1 MRQTSTV
8 TALALMACTSLPAL
22 AGEMEAKS
30 TIDAVAVYPDAAL
43 VSRIVEA
50 DLPAGSTSLVF
61 KNLPVGLDPNSL
73 RVTGESAGGLAIG
86 AVEARVAAQEIKP
99 VDNAAEARLKILR
112 GEREAMQVTL
122 AALQAKLS
130 MIQRFASVG
139 PEKLSPDAKPLEIAQ
154 WGNAFDTIASGLAK
168 TGEELRLATL
178 RTREIDEDI
187 RLIEISRQAPPAKA
201 SPAREVS
208 VALEAGAAGKA
219 RLTLT
224 YRIAGAGWRPLYDAR
239 LDTGGAGRAAA
250 LELVRRA
257 SVTQRTGEDWNDVA
271 LSVSTTRTQR
281 GIGAPDMQPLR
292 VGFYEVPLAMAPPA
306 PMTTAQ
312 MPGRAKIG
320 DKPDA
325 NAMDAIMPAAPVQL
339 EKAREQQASLD
350 AGAYQVAFQV
360 PGRISVSTD
369 GAAKTFRLASRQF
382 NPSLQAKAVPA
393 LDETAY
399 LEAHFINDEAVPL
412 LPGQVNIFRDGT
424 YAGTGKVALVA
435 PGDGVD
441 LGFGADDRVKVTR
454 VPVKRKEN
462 EPTWFGQTKTEVR
475 EFKTVVKNLH
485 DFTMKVA
492 IVDQIP
498 FSENSAIVV
507 ELQPA
512 TTAATDKS
520 VSDKRGVMGWSYD
533 MAAGETKE
541 IRLAYK
547 MKWPADHDVVFQA
560 VPNGS

>member
-1 MRQTSTV
+1 MRQTHARLAI
-8 TALALMACTSLPAL
+8 ALLACTCLPAL
-22 AGEMEAKS
+22 ADDMEAKS
-30 TIDAVAVYPDAAL
+30 KIDAVAVYPDAAL
-43 VSRIVEA
+43 VSRVVEI
-50 DLPAGSTSLVF
+50 DLPLGSTSLIF
-61 KNLPVGLDPNSL
+61 KNLPMGLDPNSL
-73 RVTGESAGGLAIG
+73 RVTGEAAGALAIG
-86 AVEARVAAQEIKP
+86 AVEARITPQEIKP
-99 VDNAAEARLKILR
+99 VDNGAEPRLKTLR
-112 GEREAMQVTL
+112 DEREAVQVRITALL
-122 AALQAKLS
+122 AKMA
-130 MIQRFASVG
+130 MIQRFATVG
-139 PEKLSPDAKPLEIAQ
+139 PEKLSPDTKPLDIAQ
-154 WGNAFDTIASGLAK
+154 WGSAFDTIANGLAK
-168 TGEELRLATL
+168 TGEDVRLANF
-178 RTREIDEDI
+178 RSREIDEEI
-187 RLIEISRQAPPAKA
+187 HLIEISRQAPPTRAG
-201 SPAREVS
+201 PAREVS

-219 RLTLT
+219 RLTLA

-239 LDTGGAGRAAA
+239 LDTGGTGRAAA

-257 SVTQRTGEDWNDVA
+257 SVTQRTGEDWTDVA

-292 VGFYEVPLAMAPPA
+292 VGFYEVPMSISAPA
-306 PMTTAQ
+306 PMALQRQKTT
-312 MPGRAKIG
+312 

-325 NAMDAIMPAAPVQL
+325 GFADGIAAAKPAAPPAL
-339 EKAREQQASLD
+339 EKAPEQQASLD

-360 PGRISVSTD
+360 PGRISVGTD

-382 NPSLQAKAVPA
+382 NPSLQARAVPA
-393 LDETAY
+393 LDDTAY

-441 LGFGADDRVKVTR
+441 LGFGADDRIKVTR

-475 EFKTVVKNLH
+475 EYKTVVKNLH

-507 ELQPA
+507 EQLPA

-520 VSDKRGVMGWSYD
+520 VNDKRGVMGWSYD
-533 MAAGETKE
+533 MAAGESKE